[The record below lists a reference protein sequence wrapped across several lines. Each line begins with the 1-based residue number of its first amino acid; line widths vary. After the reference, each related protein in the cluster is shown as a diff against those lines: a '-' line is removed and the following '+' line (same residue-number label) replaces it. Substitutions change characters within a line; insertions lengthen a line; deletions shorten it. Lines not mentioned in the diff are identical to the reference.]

1 MLTCLL
7 RSAKRTKLPAEIIR
21 EFRGVCLSTETFN
34 DIDEYFRQ
42 HIEPYP
48 CLRARV
54 MNDTLNTLLRAEMP
68 EPGLLPWFA
77 HTQSQFLDYDEL
89 YFTYKYLIMRREYQR
104 AATILTAFPRVAAM
118 ADEPSPYPVP
128 HLA

>member
-7 RSAKRTKLPAEIIR
+7 RSAKRAKLPAEIVQ
-21 EFRGVCLSTETFN
+21 EFRGVCLSTESA
-34 DIDEYFRQ
+34 DIDEYYRK
-42 HIEPYP
+42 HIAKYP

-77 HTQSQFLDYDEL
+77 HTQADFLDYDEL
-89 YFTYKYLIMRREYQR
+89 YFTYNYLVMRREYQR
-104 AATILTAFPRVAAM
+104 AAMILTAFPRVAIL
-118 ADEPSPYPVP
+118 ADEPSPYPVA